1 MRSAW
6 VVMCLLTAGI
16 ISRPWNPTQ
25 LKENQKM
32 EHQKSAV
39 RFVESEALPPR
50 LVIRRPW
57 RCVPAG

>member
-32 EHQKSAV
+32 EHQKNAV
-39 RFVESEALPPR
+39 RFVKSEALPPS
-50 LVIRRPW
+50 P
-57 RCVPAG
+57 GY

>member
-16 ISRPWNPTQ
+16 ISPPWNPTQ

-32 EHQKSAV
+32 EHQKNAV
-39 RFVESEALPPR
+39 RFVKSEALPPS
-50 LVIRRPW
+50 P
-57 RCVPAG
+57 GY